1 MAAALETSEKVKL
14 RRRCGGR
21 IGQRWRNG
29 RRFIGTRA
37 ISAAVASTI
46 GRCEHAE
53 HAAEVGCSRSGI
65 ALIERIVKVVSEI
78 GEMCIWRHRDVKGHG
93 KMVIERSGGDLVRRV
108 EKSRNVLRVA

>member
-14 RRRCGGR
+14 RRSCGGR
-21 IGQRWRNG
+21 IGQRWRNR
-29 RRFIGTRA
+29 RRFIDTRV
-37 ISAAVASTI
+37 ISGAVASTI

-65 ALIERIVKVVSEI
+65 ALVERIVKVVSEI
-78 GEMCIWRHRDVKGHG
+78 GEMCIWRHREVKGHG
-93 KMVIERSGGDLVRRV
+93 ELVIERSGGDLVRRV